1 MTDAQ
6 GDVPMNDA
14 KVRNF
19 ADSTTMLLVSR
30 LGMALGVPLILGM
43 TFWLM
48 SSINS
53 LQIDVG
59 VMKSQIASGVED
71 RYHGTDA
78 AKDFAL
84 RDAAILR
91 NSEDIS
97 KLFGLQSA
105 LAARVDALAIHQRPI
120 RGDTYP

>member
-1 MTDAQ
+1 
-6 GDVPMNDA
+6 MNDA
-14 KVRNF
+14 RVRNF

-30 LGMALGVPLILGM
+30 VGMAIGVPLMLAM
-43 TFWLM
+43 MVWVL

-78 AKDFAL
+78 VKDFAL
-84 RDAAILR
+84 RDAAISR
-91 NSEDIS
+91 NSQDIA

-105 LAARVDALAIHQRPI
+105 LVARMDALATHQRPTH
-120 RGDTYP
+120 DPFP